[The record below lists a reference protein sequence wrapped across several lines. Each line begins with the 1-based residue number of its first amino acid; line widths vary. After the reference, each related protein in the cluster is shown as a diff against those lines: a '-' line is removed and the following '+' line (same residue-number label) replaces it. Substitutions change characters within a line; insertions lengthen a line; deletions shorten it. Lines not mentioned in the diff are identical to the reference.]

1 VSSVRVAQRQSV
13 SREVGQSVRRGSLLT
28 DFPTPDLPTSGMAR
42 RSVAWP
48 PASAVIGISILVM
61 LVAMALLGP
70 SLWRLDPDAQDL
82 VNRLAPPWGLG
93 GTSAHP
99 LGTDGLGRDT
109 LARLI
114 AGARVSLPLSVAAT
128 LASGAIGI
136 TLGILAGYGGGWID
150 RLVTWLSD
158 VQLAI
163 PFVVFAIAVTA
174 VAGNSVGNV
183 LVTLIVTGW
192 VAYARVMRLQ
202 ARSLRAAEWMHAA
215 KSIGATPAQVVGR
228 HLLPNLTAPAAVLAT
243 QLAGAMILYEASLS
257 FLGLGIGGSTV
268 TWGGMVALGR
278 EAIFKA
284 PWVAAIP
291 GLAIALA
298 ILGFNL
304 TGDWLAT
311 RGRRHGWL
319 AT

>member
-1 VSSVRVAQRQSV
+1 MSSVRVPYLSPPRRAAATSAPA
-13 SREVGQSVRRGSLLT
+13 GVRHRVARR
-28 DFPTPDLPTSGMAR
+28 PTSR
-42 RSVAWP
+42 P
-48 PASAVIGISILVM
+48 PASAVIGISVLAILAV
-61 LVAMALLGP
+61 MALLGP
-70 SLWRLDPDAQDL
+70 SLWRVDPEAQDL
-82 VNRLAPPWGLG
+82 VNRLAPPWGVG
-93 GTSAHP
+93 GTGAHP

-136 TLGILAGYGGGWID
+136 TLGIVAGYGGGWID
-150 RLVTWLSD
+150 RVVIWLSD

-174 VAGNSVGNV
+174 VFGNSVGNV
-183 LVTLIVTGW
+183 LATLIVTGW

-202 ARSLRAAEWMHAA
+202 ARSLRSAEWVQSA
-215 KSIGATPAQVVGR
+215 KAIGATPTRVLAR

-243 QLAGAMILYEASLS
+243 QQLGAMILYESSLS

-268 TWGGMVALGR
+268 TWGGMAALGR

-291 GLAIALA
+291 GIAIALA

-311 RGRRHGWL
+311 RGRRQGWL
-319 AT
+319 AV

>member
-1 VSSVRVAQRQSV
+1 VAQR
-13 SREVGQSVRRGSLLT
+13 RT
-28 DFPTPDLPTSGMAR
+28 
-42 RSVAWP
+42 AWP
-48 PASAVIGISILVM
+48 PASAVIGISILAILAMVT
-61 LVAMALLGP
+61 LVGP
-70 SLWRLDPDAQDL
+70 SLWQVDPEAQDL
-82 VNRLAPPWGLG
+82 VNRLMPPWGLG

-99 LGTDGLGRDT
+99 LGTDSLGRDT

-114 AGARVSLPLSVAAT
+114 AGGRVSLPLSVVAT
-128 LASGAIGI
+128 IASGAIGI
-136 TLGILAGYGGGWID
+136 TLGIMAGYGGWVD
-150 RLVTWLSD
+150 PLVTWLSD

-174 VAGNSVGNV
+174 VFGNSVGNV

-202 ARSLRAAEWMHAA
+202 ARSLRRAEWVLSA
-215 KSIGATPAQVVGR
+215 KSVGVSPVRLLTR
-228 HLLPNLTAPAAVLAT
+228 HLLPNLWAPAVVLAT
-243 QLAGAMILYEASLS
+243 QQVGAMILYESSLS

-268 TWGGMVALGR
+268 TWGGMAALGR

-291 GLAIALA
+291 GIAIALA
-298 ILGFNL
+298 ILGFNM

-311 RGRRHGWL
+311 RGRRQGWL
-319 AT
+319 EP

>member
-1 VSSVRVAQRQSV
+1 MSSARAPYRESV
-13 SREVGQSVRRGSLLT
+13 SRESASPPVDIFSLPTDRLA
-28 DFPTPDLPTSGMAR
+28 DFPTRAVAR
-42 RSVAWP
+42 RPIAWP
-48 PASAVIGISILVM
+48 AASAVIGISILAT
-61 LVAMALLGP
+61 LIAMALLGP
-70 SLWRLDPDAQDL
+70 LLWRVDPEAQDL

-93 GTSAHP
+93 GSSAHP

-128 LASGAIGI
+128 LAAGTIGV

-150 RLVTWLSD
+150 RVVTWLSD

-163 PFVVFAIAVTA
+163 PFVVFAIAVTT

-192 VAYARVMRLQ
+192 VAYARVLRLQ
-202 ARSLRAAEWMHAA
+202 ARSLRTAEWVHAA
-215 KSIGATPAQVVGR
+215 KASGARPARVVAR
-228 HLLPNLTAPAAVLAT
+228 HLLPNLMAPAAVLAT
-243 QLAGAMILYEASLS
+243 QQAGAMILYESSLS

-268 TWGGMVALGR
+268 TWGGMAALGR

-284 PWVAAIP
+284 PWVAAVP
-291 GLAIALA
+291 GVAIALA

-319 AT
+319 VA

>member
-1 VSSVRVAQRQSV
+1 MSSVRMPYRESV
-13 SREVGQSVRRGSLLT
+13 SRSVGQSVRRSSPLT
-28 DFPTPDLPTSGMAR
+28 DLPTSAAAKR
-42 RSVAWP
+42 VAPWP
-48 PASAVIGISILVM
+48 PSSAVIGLAILGV
-61 LVAMALLGP
+61 LAAVAVLGP
-70 SLWRLDPDAQDL
+70 FLWRVDPDAQDL
-82 VNRLAPPWGLG
+82 INRLAPPWGFG

-128 LASGAIGI
+128 FAAGAIGI
-136 TLGILAGYGGGWID
+136 TLGILAGYVGGWID
-150 RLVTWLSD
+150 GVVTWLSD

-174 VAGNSVGNV
+174 AFGNSVGNV

-202 ARSLRAAEWMHAA
+202 ARSLRAAEWVQAA
-215 KSIGATPAQVVGR
+215 KATGATPARVLAR
-228 HLLPNLTAPAAVLAT
+228 HLLPNVTAPAAVLAT
-243 QLAGAMILYEASLS
+243 QLAGAMILYESSLS
-257 FLGLGIGGSTV
+257 FLGLGVGGSTV

-278 EAIFKA
+278 EALFTA

-319 AT
+319 AA